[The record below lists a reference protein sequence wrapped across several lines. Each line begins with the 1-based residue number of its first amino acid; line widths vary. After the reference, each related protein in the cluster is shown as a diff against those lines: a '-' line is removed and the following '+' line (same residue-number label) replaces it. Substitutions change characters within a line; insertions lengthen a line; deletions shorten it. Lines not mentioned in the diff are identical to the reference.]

1 MKQKFTV
8 TGMTCS
14 PSGGIAAAGAPREFH
29 LRGRS
34 EFAPAPRFC
43 LRQNACTRRSARA
56 LTRHAEQANTQ
67 KGLII
72 KKK

>member
-56 LTRHAEQANTQ
+56 LTRLAEQAMPEE
-67 KGLII
+67 GVL
-72 KKK
+72 